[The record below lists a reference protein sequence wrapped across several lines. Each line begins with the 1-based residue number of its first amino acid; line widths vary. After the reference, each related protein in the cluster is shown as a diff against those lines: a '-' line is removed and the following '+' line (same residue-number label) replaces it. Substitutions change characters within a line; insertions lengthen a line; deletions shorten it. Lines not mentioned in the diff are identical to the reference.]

1 MAPLPFL
8 KLAGL
13 LIKTVAK
20 PIASRMKSDA
30 RQHPRLCSL
39 YISLGQ
45 ASHQMMSRLNV
56 MAKGYRVL
64 SIDPLAE
71 EEALARGVD
80 LLSEIFIFSVA
91 GGIMIIEY
99 GRSEAKNAEK
109 ALELRRKEE
118 AQEAFLA
125 DLAERLQRIESRLGL
140 ASHRPPAAAATVKE
154 EKATEVVVDIR
165 NLEKAPIQLNGCW
178 RWQ

>member
-1 MAPLPFL
+1 
-8 KLAGL
+8 
-13 LIKTVAK
+13 
-20 PIASRMKSDA
+20 
-30 RQHPRLCSL
+30 
-39 YISLGQ
+39 
-45 ASHQMMSRLNV
+45 

-91 GGIMIIEY
+91 GSIMIIEY
-99 GRSEAKNAEK
+99 ARSEAKNAEK
-109 ALELRRKEE
+109 AVELRRKEE

-140 ASHRPPAAAATVKE
+140 ASHRPPAVAAKE
-154 EKATEVVVDIR
+154 EKVTETVVDSR
-165 NLEKAPIQLNGCW
+165 NLEKMPILLNGCW